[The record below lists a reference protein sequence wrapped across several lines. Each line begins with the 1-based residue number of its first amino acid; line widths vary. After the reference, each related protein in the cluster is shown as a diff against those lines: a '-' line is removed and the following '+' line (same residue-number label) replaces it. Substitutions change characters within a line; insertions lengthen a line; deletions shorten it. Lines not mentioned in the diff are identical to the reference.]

1 MPTPSLLCPKLAG
14 KRQEACGGRKGPPAT
29 RLPLPAAG
37 PREDGPPAG
46 ETCCPEPGASFVP
59 ALKGANSCS
68 AQGPGCAA
76 ARALRTAG
84 PARRPRRRT
93 PGRWGERRR
102 EEHPG
107 IQARWAR
114 EGARSSRLR
123 LGEDHSGA
131 GERGGCSPN
140 AWVPRGAGLE
150 PWEVSAARRPQAQPP
165 ASAAGLTPP
174 AVPNYLRVCPLV
186 KPFLQHPLAKPRP
199 GRSAR
204 FPPQPGE
211 GTLVPLSSDRRRPP
225 APHSVRRW
233 HPLRLEARRAQSG
246 ARPK

>member
-1 MPTPSLLCPKLAG
+1 MEMPTPSLLCPKLAG

-123 LGEDHSGA
+123 LGEDRSGA

-165 ASAAGLTPP
+165 ARCSRPHPACGSELSAGLSTG
-174 AVPNYLRVCPLV
+174 
-186 KPFLQHPLAKPRP
+186 QT
-199 GRSAR
+199 
-204 FPPQPGE
+204 FPPTPVSQAASGQE
-211 GTLVPLSSDRRRPP
+211 RALP
-225 APHSVRRW
+225 APARGRHLGPSV
-233 HPLRLEARRAQSG
+233 L
-246 ARPK
+246 